1 MARELDKRKVHMNR
15 VAPAK
20 ENLRTF
26 EADASESLKGEQKVH
41 IEKFDPLTGN
51 PSIVVSESSPAIKNN
66 YVQRA
71 LDHLQSIHTVLGFA
85 ENQSPEFVP
94 DPHVQKTSAGA
105 AAVHVHQ
112 HYKGIPIFQAT
123 ETVRF
128 SPDGALKETV
138 GNPVTVAQE
147 LTPSPKVSIQDAV
160 LKAAAHVAVPQEDER
175 NQVDP
180 FGQSV
185 PQPAVDLTYFVP
197 KIVTSFEEKPD
208 RPSVLEPG
216 PFADKITCKLI
227 WFPLGSDE
235 SSGGGGSNLRLTW
248 EVILTMPNFAGQ
260 YRVLVDAENGE
271 ILYSKQLMRSILA
284 RGNVFRQDGSQAR
297 QMTEFPCALS
307 DHDFTISSD
316 LPTDFPDQWI
326 DTDSTM
332 GNSTKAHLDENG
344 MMLKGVKLS
353 VTDNKIIFDPADP
366 FGDEQKILNIF
377 YYNCFMHDFFYLL
390 GFREADG
397 NFQFNNFGRGGVGSD
412 RVNARSFGI
421 RIPGTANIRTPPDGF
436 SPTMNMGLVESTNR
450 HTALDSTVVFHEF
463 THGVTNRL
471 VGGRMDARAL
481 EEDQS
486 AGMGEGWGDY
496 IACTINDTNVV
507 GSWVVNKPNGI
518 RKFRYDEIFP
528 DDFRKLGTGR
538 YNEVHNIGEIWCAT
552 LMAMNRRIG
561 KNIALQLVIDALKL
575 SPSNPSFLDMRD
587 SILLAFEN
595 MLSADKIKPDQ
606 ADSIRRGIWEAFAKF
621 GMGPGARSNGA
632 TLFGIIADKSMPT
645 I

>member
-1 MARELDKRKVHMNR
+1 MGRELDKRKVHMNR

-26 EADASESLKGEQKVH
+26 EADASESLEGEQKVR
-41 IEKFDPLTGN
+41 IEKFNPLTGN

-71 LDHLQSIHTVLGFA
+71 LDHLQSINSVLGFA

-94 DPHVQKTSAGA
+94 DPDVQRTSAGA

-147 LTPSPKVSIQDAV
+147 LTPSPKISVQDAV

-185 PQPAVDLTYFVP
+185 PQPAVDLTDFVP
-197 KIVTSFEEKPD
+197 KIVTSFQDKPD
-208 RPSVLEPG
+208 QPSVLERG

-235 SSGGGGSNLRLTW
+235 STGADSNLRLTW

-307 DHDFTISSD
+307 DHGLTIPSD
-316 LPTDFPDQWI
+316 LPTDFPDQWV
-326 DTDSTM
+326 DTDNTV
-332 GNSTKAHLDENG
+332 GNSTRAHLDENG
-344 MMLKGVKLS
+344 MTLKGVKPS

-390 GFREADG
+390 GFREAEG
-397 NFQFNNFGRGGVGSD
+397 NFQIDNRGRGGVGSD
-412 RVNARSFGI
+412 SVNARSFSG
-421 RIPGTANIRTPPDGF
+421 PVFGTANMGTPPDGF

-471 VGGRMDARAL
+471 VGGRVDTRAL
-481 EEDQS
+481 EEVQS

-496 IACTINDTNVV
+496 IACTINDTDVV

-518 RKFRYDEIFP
+518 RKFRYDENFP
-528 DDFRKLGTGR
+528 DDFGKLGTGR
-538 YNEVHNIGEIWCAT
+538 FNEVHNIGEIWCAA

-595 MLSADKIKPDQ
+595 MLSAGKIKPDE

-621 GMGPGARSNGA
+621 GMGPHARSNGA
-632 TLFGIIADKSMPT
+632 TLFGIIADKSMPN